1 MFRRVRLLEIL
12 NHLRGNRGSGG
23 LLDDRYRRATPP
35 YDLDAPTAVVPLPS
49 AVAEPWTDDDAEETP
64 PRGDGGAW
72 LSGFLLGL
80 LGLGALAAALTIGL
94 LVVAGA
100 PPRAILLLGVDERP
114 DEQQRGIPG
123 HTDTIAVVVLQP
135 PGGATLV
142 SFPRDLWVTIPGYG
156 EQRLNVAYPLGAQSG
171 GPAAGAQ
178 LLERTI
184 TAAFGLPVDRWA
196 RVDFRGFATL
206 VDALGGVAIDV
217 PRTLVDETY
226 PTEDYGTRRLVI
238 PAGRQRLDGAAA
250 LAYVRTRAPDSD
262 FGRVGRQQQVLAAL
276 REQALTPGGLVR
288 LPRALVALP
297 GAIASDLSARETLAL
312 LRTLATLPRDRLRPL
327 VVGPDLA
334 PPARTAGGADVLMPR
349 SDAIRQA
356 ITSAL
361 AGR

>member
-1 MFRRVRLLEIL
+1 
-12 NHLRGNRGSGG
+12 
-23 LLDDRYRRATPP
+23 
-35 YDLDAPTAVVPLPS
+35 VVPLPPTYVES
-49 AVAEPWTDDDAEETP
+49 WPDDAAETP
-64 PRGDGGAW
+64 PRGEGGAW
-72 LSGFLLGL
+72 LSGFVLGL
-80 LGLGALAAALTIGL
+80 LGLGALAAALVVGL
-94 LVVAGA
+94 LMVAGA

-123 HTDTIAVVVLQP
+123 HTDTIAVVVMQP
-135 PGGATLV
+135 PGGATLI

-171 GPAAGAQ
+171 EAAGGPK

-206 VDALGGVAIDV
+206 VDALGGVEIDV

-238 PAGRQRLDGAAA
+238 PAGRQRMDGVTA

-262 FGRVGRQQQVLAAL
+262 FGRVGRQQQLLAAL
-276 REQALTPGGLVR
+276 REQALTPAGLLR
-288 LPRALVALP
+288 LP
-297 GAIASDLSARETLAL
+297 GALLTLPDAVRSDLSARETLAL
-312 LRTLATLPRDRLRPL
+312 LRTLATLPRDRLHPL
-327 VVGPDLA
+327 VIGPDLA

-349 SDAIRQA
+349 TDAIRQTIA
-356 ITSAL
+356 GAL
-361 AGR
+361 SGR